1 MENTQHPGAL
11 LTGLFVGFASVLF
24 TFGYLW
30 PIAPLFPAVVAGI
43 AAVLPFKYHALVAAA
58 RSTRRWV
65 WRCSSSPSCRS
76 CLPPRHDR
84 VGALP
89 PHPVELPG
97 VRRDLG

>member
-43 AAVLPFKYHALVAAA
+43 AAVLPFRHHAQVA
-58 RSTRRWV
+58 R
-65 WRCSSSPSCRS
+65 
-76 CLPPRHDR
+76 
-84 VGALP
+84 GALYAA
-89 PHPVELPG
+89 LG
-97 VRRDLG
+97 VAVFVVAFVPFLFFL